1 MLKLYIV
8 QVEGNT
14 YEIEAYSK
22 NNAIN
27 RISKKYNLKSQTGIE
42 YYVTEKK

>member
-1 MLKLYIV
+1 MLKIYVV

-27 RISKKYNLKSQTGIE
+27 RVSKKYSLKSQSGID